1 MHPALLRRAGCLLP
15 DGSRGRRVS
24 RGNTF
29 HGGSRV

>member
-15 DGSRGRRVS
+15 DGRGRRVS